1 MVTAVGAGGVV
12 PIALALIGDVVPFQ
26 ERGRALGLFFGAM
39 AGGIAFGSSA
49 GALAEPVI
57 GWRGLFLSVAAA
69 GAAVGFGL
77 LRLRRLFL
85 RPEPGA
91 PPVRMV
97 ARGYGD
103 LVADRRGRRTYAYV
117 LVNAMLHSGVYT
129 WLGLY
134 FERRFDL
141 GQVGIGLA
149 LVGYGVPG
157 LVIGPFIGRRAD
169 RSGRARLI
177 PLGVAVAASCGLVLA
192 ADIPLAVAVLAVAVL
207 SLGYDLTQPLLAGI
221 VTQLST
227 RRGQAMGLNVFT
239 LFVGFGLGSLA
250 FQSLLSAGFSTALVA
265 FGAIGLLA
273 AGLAVP

>member
-1 MVTAVGAGGVV
+1 
-12 PIALALIGDVVPFQ
+12 
-26 ERGRALGLFFGAM
+26 
-39 AGGIAFGSSA
+39 
-49 GALAEPVI
+49 
-57 GWRGLFLSVAAA
+57 
-69 GAAVGFGL
+69 
-77 LRLRRLFL
+77 
-85 RPEPGA
+85 
-91 PPVRMV
+91 
-97 ARGYGD
+97 
-103 LVADRRGRRTYAYV
+103 
-117 LVNAMLHSGVYT
+117 MLHSGVYT

-149 LVGYGVPG
+149 LLGYGVPG
-157 LVIGPFIGRRAD
+157 LVFGPFIGRRAD

-177 PLGVAVAASCGLVLA
+177 PLGVAVAAGCALVLA

-239 LFVGFGLGSLA
+239 LFVGFGLGSLP

-265 FGAIGLLA
+265 FGGIGLLA
-273 AGLAVP
+273 AGLAVPLFSSETPPAP